1 MKNQSRK
8 TDKLGRK
15 QYSGSERRE
24 LVRKFEKSEGVTQA
38 DFSKANGL
46 EHTTFSGWLR
56 RLGRKKRKSF
66 PVEFAEVELP
76 PATPDIAAEIVYPD
90 GRVLH
95 LRNMR
100 PSADH
105 ASFIR
110 QVLSC

>member
-66 PVEFAEVELP
+66 PVAQRGQTLV
-76 PATPDIAAEIVYPD
+76 A
-90 GRVLH
+90 
-95 LRNMR
+95 
-100 PSADH
+100 PSEAWR
-105 ASFIR
+105 AMS
-110 QVLSC
+110 VSP